1 MVPSHSHLPYP
12 HLSPQN
18 RLLGLDFCLIRGYA
32 GKEGDKYKLNKA
44 ELKDL
49 VMKELPSY
57 ISKQTDEASFQRLM
71 NNLDSNRDKEVDFQ
85 EYATFLACIAMMCN
99 EDFEDCPDKMPRK
112 M

>member
-1 MVPSHSHLPYP
+1 MARPLERALDTMVSTFHK
-12 HLSPQN
+12 
-18 RLLGLDFCLIRGYA
+18 YA

-85 EYATFLACIAMMCN
+85 EYATFLACVAMMCN